1 MLRIAAPFAL
11 ALSLAPGLAQAGG
24 QNQAPGVMA
33 PGPGAAPQFS
43 PPVNLPAPDLP
54 PIPPDPSRFSP
65 QVQAWA
71 SMRAAGLARFG
82 EIPDAEDM
90 PGYLRKAGFGLLGD
104 MSNGDI
110 MALALIVLMQAAKGA
125 EEHLKAIMDRVKAI
139 NSAKSKSR
147 EVLSA
152 RQQSS
157 GAEEGGLDDLQ
168 KLQDLTER
176 RSKLLATLSNLLK
189 KQSDSEREV
198 AGNQK

>member
-24 QNQAPGVMA
+24 PDPAPGILA

-43 PPVNLPAPDLP
+43 PPANLPAPDLP
-54 PIPPDPSRFSP
+54 PIQPDPGRFSP

-71 SMRAAGLARFG
+71 SLRAAGLARVG
-82 EIPDAEDM
+82 EIPDAEEM

-104 MSNGDI
+104 MSNADI
-110 MALALIVLMQAAKGA
+110 MALALIVVMQAAKGA
-125 EEHLKAIMDRVKAI
+125 EEDLKALMDKVRAD
-139 NSAKSKSR
+139 NSAKRK
-147 EVLSA
+147 
-152 RQQSS
+152 SS
-157 GAEEGGLDDLQ
+157 GMEEGGLDDLQ

>member
-1 MLRIAAPFAL
+1 MLRIAAAFVL
-11 ALSLAPGLAQAGG
+11 ILGVAPCLAQAPGIL
-24 QNQAPGVMA
+24 APA
-33 PGPGAAPQFS
+33 AGAAPQFS
-43 PPVNLPAPDLP
+43 PPANLPAPDLP

-104 MSNGDI
+104 MGDGDI
-110 MALALIVLMQAAKGA
+110 LALAFLVLMEAAKGA
-125 EEHLKAIMDRVKAI
+125 EEDLKAIMARVKAI
-139 NSAKSKSR
+139 NSAKHK
-147 EVLSA
+147 
-152 RQQSS
+152 SS
-157 GAEEGGLDDLQ
+157 GMEEGSLDDLQ
-168 KLQDLTER
+168 KLQNLTER

>member
-110 MALALIVLMQAAKGA
+110 MALAFLVLMEAAKGA
-125 EEHLKAIMDRVKAI
+125 EEDLKAIMARVKAI
-139 NSAKSKSR
+139 NSAKHK
-147 EVLSA
+147 
-152 RQQSS
+152 SS
-157 GAEEGGLDDLQ
+157 GMEEGSLDDLQ
-168 KLQDLTER
+168 KLQNLTER
-176 RSKLLATLSNLLK
+176 RSKLLATQSNLLE

>member
-1 MLRIAAPFAL
+1 MLRIAAAFAL
-11 ALSLAPGLAQAGG
+11 ALSLVPGLAQAGG
-24 QNQAPGVMA
+24 PDPAPGVMA

-43 PPVNLPAPDLP
+43 PPVNLPAPDQP

-104 MSNGDI
+104 MGDGDI
-110 MALALIVLMQAAKGA
+110 LALAFLVLMEAAKGA
-125 EEHLKAIMDRVKAI
+125 EEDLKAIMARVKAI
-139 NSAKSKSR
+139 NSAKHK
-147 EVLSA
+147 
-152 RQQSS
+152 SS
-157 GAEEGGLDDLQ
+157 GMEEGSLDDLQ
-168 KLQDLTER
+168 KLQNLTER

>member
-33 PGPGAAPQFS
+33 PDPGAAPQFS

-54 PIPPDPSRFSP
+54 PIPPDSSRFSP
-65 QVQAWA
+65 QVRAWA

-110 MALALIVLMQAAKGA
+110 MALAFLVLMEAAKGA
-125 EEHLKAIMDRVKAI
+125 EEDLKAIMARVKAI
-139 NSAKSKSR
+139 SSAKQK
-147 EVLSA
+147 
-152 RQQSS
+152 SS
-157 GAEEGGLDDLQ
+157 GAEEGSLDDLQ
-168 KLQDLTER
+168 KLQNLTER

>member
-1 MLRIAAPFAL
+1 MLRIAAPVAL

-104 MSNGDI
+104 MGDGDI
-110 MALALIVLMQAAKGA
+110 LALAFLVLMEAAKGA
-125 EEHLKAIMDRVKAI
+125 EEDLKAIMARVKAI
-139 NSAKSKSR
+139 NSAKHK
-147 EVLSA
+147 
-152 RQQSS
+152 SS
-157 GAEEGGLDDLQ
+157 GMEEGSLDDLQ
-168 KLQDLTER
+168 KLQNLTER

>member
-24 QNQAPGVMA
+24 PDPAPGILA

-43 PPVNLPAPDLP
+43 PPANLPAPDLP
-54 PIPPDPSRFSP
+54 PIQPDAGRFSP

-71 SMRAAGLARFG
+71 SLRAAGLARVG
-82 EIPDAEDM
+82 EIPDAEEM

-104 MSNGDI
+104 MSNADI
-110 MALALIVLMQAAKGA
+110 MALALIVVMQAAKGA
-125 EEHLKAIMDRVKAI
+125 EEDLKALMDKVRAD
-139 NSAKSKSR
+139 NSAKRK
-147 EVLSA
+147 
-152 RQQSS
+152 SS
-157 GAEEGGLDDLQ
+157 GMEEGGLDDLQ

>member
-43 PPVNLPAPDLP
+43 PPMSLPAPDLP

-110 MALALIVLMQAAKGA
+110 MALAFLVLMEAAKGA
-125 EEHLKAIMDRVKAI
+125 EEDLKAIMARVKAI
-139 NSAKSKSR
+139 NSAKHK
-147 EVLSA
+147 
-152 RQQSS
+152 SS
-157 GAEEGGLDDLQ
+157 GMEEGSLDDLQ
-168 KLQDLTER
+168 KLQNLTER

>member
-1 MLRIAAPFAL
+1 MLRIAAAFAL
-11 ALSLAPGLAQAGG
+11 ALSLVPGLAQAGG
-24 QNQAPGVMA
+24 PDPAPGVMA

-110 MALALIVLMQAAKGA
+110 MALAFLVLMEAAKGA
-125 EEHLKAIMDRVKAI
+125 EEDLKALMDKVRAD
-139 NSAKSKSR
+139 NSAKRK
-147 EVLSA
+147 
-152 RQQSS
+152 SS
-157 GAEEGGLDDLQ
+157 GMEEGSLDDLQ
-168 KLQDLTER
+168 KLQNLTER

>member
-1 MLRIAAPFAL
+1 MLRIAAAFAL
-11 ALSLAPGLAQAGG
+11 ILGVAPCLA
-24 QNQAPGVMA
+24 QAPGVMA
-33 PGPGAAPQFS
+33 PAAGAAPQFS
-43 PPVNLPAPDLP
+43 PPANLPAPDLP
-54 PIPPDPSRFSP
+54 PIQPDPSRFSP
-65 QVQAWA
+65 QVRAWA
-71 SMRAAGLARFG
+71 SLRAAGLARVG

-110 MALALIVLMQAAKGA
+110 MALAFLVLMEAAKGA
-125 EEHLKAIMDRVKAI
+125 EEDLKAIMARVKAI
-139 NSAKSKSR
+139 NSAKHK
-147 EVLSA
+147 
-152 RQQSS
+152 SS
-157 GAEEGGLDDLQ
+157 GMEEGGLDDLQ

>member
-1 MLRIAAPFAL
+1 MLRIAAAFAL
-11 ALSLAPGLAQAGG
+11 ALSLVPGLAQAGG

-71 SMRAAGLARFG
+71 SLRAAGLARFG
-82 EIPDAEDM
+82 EIPDAEEM
-90 PGYLRKAGFGLLGD
+90 PGYLRQAGFGLLGD
-104 MSNGDI
+104 MSEADI
-110 MALALIVLMQAAKGA
+110 MALAFLVLMQAAKGA
-125 EEHLKAIMDRVKAI
+125 EEDLKAIMDKVKGY

-152 RQQSS
+152 RQKSS

-168 KLQDLTER
+168 KLQNLTER

-189 KQSDSEREV
+189 KRSDSEREV
-198 AGNQK
+198 AASQK